1 MSVLIFNGRPLS
13 DFGLRVS
20 GSGTYDAP
28 KKIVETVTVPGRNG
42 ALLTETGAYANATLK
57 YDGFI
62 TLDFEHNAAALR
74 EWLYSSNGYCR
85 LEDSYHLDEFRLAA
99 FHGDMKFS
107 PFLNRAGT
115 VQLIFDCM
123 PQRFLKSGEE
133 PISVLSGSILFRNP
147 TLFPADPIVII
158 HSRSSVDATLAYG
171 STTISVAAFADDY
184 DIEIDALN
192 RNAHLTNGSVPVFV
206 NDSLNAH
213 ITIAGDMKIPAG
225 NVRFSVSNCTAE
237 IIPRWWRI

>member
-62 TLDFEHNAAALR
+62 TQDFEHNAAALR

-107 PFLNRAGT
+107 PFLNRAGA

-133 PISVLSGSILFRNP
+133 PISVLSGSVLVMNP
-147 TLFPADPIVII
+147 TLFAADPIVII
-158 HSRSSVDATLAYG
+158 HFRGTDATVSYANTIITVADLA
-171 STTISVAAFADDY
+171 DEY
-184 DIEIDALN
+184 DIMIDSLN
-192 RNAHLTNGSVPVFV
+192 RNACLTDGTVPVLV

-213 ITIAGDMKIPAG
+213 ITISGDMKIPAG
-225 NVRFSVSNCTAE
+225 YVRFSVSNCTAE
-237 IIPRWWRI
+237 IIPRWWKI